1 MTVVVAL
8 TFDASD
14 LQLGGED
21 GFYTV
26 FPGAAPESAT
36 STVTDGSGAGG
47 GADPVPVPVP
57 VFNMPGLHGQVNE
70 DECANE
76 NANLLSIVDAL
87 EGYEVDGSIV
97 SFGGTVWFDGD
108 TPPASATV
116 EAFDDALQDR
126 RSFFMTDM
134 EKPAADPKTEAF
146 YPEAAR
152 TWPLVPQVSKVHSC
166 DTQEPTYLSSP
177 TTPTTPN
184 PNSSLQSP
192 PPPGLTA
199 RQPRP
204 QDPPATADCAPVT
217 ATARPDPNPAAT
229 ADAAPHLPVPTVM
242 PPPRR
247 RRGRRAT
254 LPAHTTRH
262 SHPAS
267 PPTPAPCANTIA
279 RTRHHKRR
287 ETPDPHPQTQ
297 TIAHTQTQTNS
308 LPPPQPRLAGG

>member
-57 VFNMPGLHGQVNE
+57 VFNMPGLNGQVNE

-116 EAFDDALQDR
+116 EAFDDALQDS

-217 ATARPDPNPAAT
+217 ATARPDPNAAAT
-229 ADAAPHLPVPTVM
+229 ADAAPHLPVPAVM

-267 PPTPAPCANTIA
+267 PPTPAPCANTLA
-279 RTRHHKRR
+279 RTPHHKRR
-287 ETPDPHPQTQ
+287 ETPHTHPQTQ

-308 LPPPQPRLAGG
+308 LPPPQPRVAGG